1 MVQYRKSMHPS
12 ALSGQLSGHNKKDG
26 KGGHGTQ
33 EADELRRPCGIAG
46 EFCKKILTILSIIK
60 TLLTFSLRPR

>member
-1 MVQYRKSMHPS
+1 MHVETSKKGQIYRKSMHPS
-12 ALSGQLSGHNKKDG
+12 VLSGQLNKKEG

-46 EFCKKILTILSIIK
+46 KELEK
-60 TLLTFSLRPR
+60 TFF